1 MSILSIE
8 QARKEMEYIE
18 LLSTDERQW
27 VENDG
32 LTTSEV
38 NFFDTIEHQHDEIIE
53 LKLRMKVYH
62 GFINDMC
69 KTLLESANEYG
80 MCEMKVNKKLIK
92 RLVESLPKIN

>member
-18 LLSTDERQW
+18 LLSTDEKQW

-38 NFFDTIEHQHDEIIE
+38 NF
-53 LKLRMKVYH
+53 
-62 GFINDMC
+62 
-69 KTLLESANEYG
+69 
-80 MCEMKVNKKLIK
+80 LIQ
-92 RLVESLPKIN
+92 